1 MLRPLFQRTM
11 QFKAGQD
18 VLKLFEQFRKNLKV
32 NRSGRNMEPEEKS
45 AVQKQLKR
53 EYYDGLLRDLLNKK
67 AYKLAQIIYGEKTRE
82 KFEADIKDQI
92 IGMQIFSSQ
101 QKMEEYKELYAG
113 LLQSDSQFEI
123 DQQVCE
129 EIGQTLQKFK
139 NDEYQRDVLD
149 MCDQLQYKILDND
162 ITMTSNLFDN
172 LVRQYTEAQSWS
184 KIKSLVDSA
193 KHNNCDPNP
202 RIVGYLK

>member
-1 MLRPLFQRTM
+1 
-11 QFKAGQD
+11 
-18 VLKLFEQFRKNLKV
+18 
-32 NRSGRNMEPEEKS
+32 
-45 AVQKQLKR
+45 
-53 EYYDGLLRDLLNKK
+53 
-67 AYKLAQIIYGEKTRE
+67 
-82 KFEADIKDQI
+82 
-92 IGMQIFSSQ
+92 MQIFSSQ